1 MIILFT
7 FLLAIIVLATLLY
20 RGQGFW
26 GWVLALLVLIAGGD
40 LAGMPTVL
48 TGWAIIFTAVLSGLF
63 GIQGIRRP
71 FLTAGLMKIVKRSL
85 PKISETEQTAL
96 DAGTVW
102 WDAEIFSGRPD
113 WTKLEEFNV
122 SGLTKEEQDFVDGP
136 VEEICQETDDW
147 KIAQDRDLPEEL
159 WQKLRDMKFFGMI
172 IPKKYGGLGF
182 SAQAHS
188 AVVLKLSS
196 RSLPLSVIVMVPN
209 SLGPAELLLHYGTEE
224 QKDHYLPRLATGE
237 EMPCFA
243 LTEPKAGSDA
253 ASIQSH
259 GVICEEKIKGKKI
272 LGIRLNWRK
281 RYITLAPVATV
292 IGLAFKLSDPDGLLS
307 DKEDLGITCALI
319 PRDTKGMSIGRRHD
333 PMGIP
338 FPNGPIEGKDVFIP
352 ISYVIGGEDG
362 VGQGWRMLMESLAAG
377 RSVSLPSLSLGAS
390 QLATRVT
397 GAYSAV
403 RRQFGLPI
411 GKFEG
416 VAERLARIGGL
427 TYGMDA
433 ARQLTC
439 AAVDSGERPSVLSGI
454 AKAYLTENMRTVFLD
469 AMDILG
475 GAAICRGPKNLLSRA
490 YDGLPIAITVE
501 GANILTRSMIIFGQ
515 GSIRGHPF
523 VPKELAAV
531 ANNSLKDFDDAFWGH
546 INFTVCN
553 AARAGIDGLT
563 AGRFLKVKG
572 TAKARRHKQLITR
585 YSSAFVLVADVSM
598 LLLGSSLKRR
608 ETLSGRLA
616 DALSWLYL
624 ATAAVK
630 RFEDE
635 GSLKEDELYLDWFCA
650 HAYQEIE
657 QALLTITHNY
667 PVKFVGTMLRF
678 RLFLLGRKA
687 HGPTD
692 MQNIALAN
700 RMMGDLGGRE
710 KLSRDISVSD
720 NPDDAM
726 GALEEAY
733 RKIQGV
739 IPLEARIRTARKTGI
754 LRGVA
759 REDLYLVAV
768 AKGVVDEDEFQQ
780 LLEAQS
786 LADAVVEVD
795 DYSQTAYKK
804 LKG

>member
-1 MIILFT
+1 MLLITVLFAILVMVS
-7 FLLAIIVLATLLY
+7 FLYA
-20 RGQGFW
+20 GHGFW
-26 GWVLALLVLIAGGD
+26 GWVLALLVLIAGGHY
-40 LAGMPTVL
+40 AGAPMIV
-48 TGWAIIFTAVLSGLF
+48 TGWAIIFTAVLSAVF
-63 GIQGIRRP
+63 GVHTLRRGI
-71 FLTAGLMKIVKRSL
+71 LTTNLMKIVKRGL
-85 PKISETEQTAL
+85 PTISETEQTAL

-102 WDAEIFSGRPD
+102 WDAELFSGRPD
-113 WTKLEEFNV
+113 WEKLEKFDV
-122 SGLTKEEQDFVDGP
+122 SGLTAEEQDFLDGP
-136 VEEICQETDDW
+136 VEEICRKTDDW
-147 KIAQDRDLPEEL
+147 QVAQDRDLSPEVWQEL
-159 WQKLRDMKFFGMI
+159 KDQHFFGMI
-172 IPKKYGGLGF
+172 IPKEYGGLGF

-224 QKDHYLPRLATGE
+224 QKNYYLPRLAKGE

-253 ASIQSH
+253 ASIQSE
-259 GVICEEKIKGKKI
+259 GVICKGKFEGKEI

-292 IGLAFKLSDPDGLLS
+292 VGLAFRLNDPDGLLGEK
-307 DKEDLGITCALI
+307 DDLGITCALI
-319 PRDTKGMSIGRRHD
+319 PRETKGMTIGKRHD

-338 FPNGPIEGKDVFIP
+338 FPNGPIEGKNVFIP
-352 ISYVIGGEDG
+352 LDWVIGGQAG

-397 GAYSAV
+397 GAYATV

-411 GKFEG
+411 GRFEG

-433 ARQLTC
+433 ARKLTC
-439 AAVDSGERPSVLSGI
+439 AAVDAGERPSVLSAI
-454 AKAYLTENMRTVFLD
+454 AKAYLTENMRLVFLD

-523 VPKELAAV
+523 VPQELKAVAQNDLAA
-531 ANNSLKDFDDAFWGH
+531 FDDAFWGH
-546 INFTVCN
+546 INFTLCN
-553 AARAGIDGLT
+553 AARAGIDGIT
-563 AGRFLKVKG
+563 QGKFLKVKG
-572 TAKARRHKQLITR
+572 TPAARRHKQLITR
-585 YSSAFVLVADVSM
+585 YCSAFVLLADVSM
-598 LLLGSSLKRR
+598 LALGSSLKRR
-608 ETLSGRLA
+608 EILSGRLA

-635 GSLKEDELYLDWFCA
+635 GSVKDDEIYLNWFCA
-650 HAYQEIE
+650 YAYQQIE
-657 QALLTITHNY
+657 QALISITHNY
-667 PVKFVGTMLRF
+667 PIRFLGTILRL
-678 RLFLLGRKA
+678 RLFFLGRSA

-692 MQNIALAN
+692 KESLELA
-700 RMMGDLGGRE
+700 RRVMGEKDGRDR
-710 KLSRDISVSD
+710 LASDITV
-720 NPDDAM
+720 PRTTHEAM

-733 RKIQGV
+733 YKVLEVAPLDEKIR
-739 IPLEARIRTARKTGI
+739 AARKAGKLNGI
-754 LRGVA
+754 ARDDLHSVSAERGIIT
-759 REDLYLVAV
+759 EEELKEL
-768 AKGVVDEDEFQQ
+768 QH
-780 LLEAQS
+780 AQE

-795 DYSQTAYKK
+795 DYTPAAYKK

>member
-1 MIILFT
+1 MLLIT
-7 FLLAIIVLATLLY
+7 VLLAILVMATLLY
-20 RGQGFW
+20 AGHGYW
-26 GWVLALLVLIAGGD
+26 AWVCALLILIAGGHFSD
-40 LAGMPTVL
+40 APTVF
-48 TGWAIIFTAVLSGLF
+48 TGWAIIFSAVLSALF
-63 GIQGIRRP
+63 GIHQLRRGV
-71 FLTAGLMKIVKRSL
+71 LTSSLMRIVKRSL
-85 PKISETEQTAL
+85 PTMSETEQTAV

-102 WDAEIFSGRPD
+102 WDSELFSGRPD
-113 WTKLEEFNV
+113 WERLEKFDV
-122 SGLTKEEQDFVDGP
+122 SGLTKEEQDFLDGP
-136 VEEICQETDDW
+136 VEEICRKTDDW
-147 KIAQDRDLPEEL
+147 KVAQDRDLPAEIWQEL
-159 WQKLRDMKFFGMI
+159 KDQKFFGMI
-172 IPKKYGGLGF
+172 IPKEYGGLGF

-188 AVVLKLSS
+188 DVILKLSS
-196 RSLPLSVIVMVPN
+196 RSLPLSVVVMVPN

-224 QKDHYLPRLATGE
+224 QKDHYLPRLARGE

-253 ASIQSH
+253 ASIQSY
-259 GVICEEKIKGKKI
+259 GVVCKSKIDGEMV

-292 IGLAFKLSDPDGLLS
+292 IGLAFKLHDPAGLLG

-319 PRDTKGMSIGRRHD
+319 PRETKGVKIGKRHD

-352 ISYVIGGEDG
+352 LDWIIGGQEG

-397 GAYSAV
+397 GAYATV
-403 RRQFGLPI
+403 RRQFGVPI

-433 ARQLTC
+433 ARKLTC
-439 AAVDSGERPSVLSGI
+439 AAVDAGERPSVLSAI
-454 AKAYLTENMRTVFLD
+454 AKAYLTENMRLVFLD
-469 AMDILG
+469 AMDVLG

-523 VPKELAAV
+523 VPNELEAV
-531 ANNSLKDFDDAFWGH
+531 AQNDLIAFDEAFWGH
-546 INFTVCN
+546 INFTLGN
-553 AARAGIDGLT
+553 AVRAAVDGITG
-563 AGRFLKVKG
+563 GRLIRVEG
-572 TAKARRHKQLITR
+572 NPVAKRHKQLLTR
-585 YSSAFVLVADVSM
+585 YSSAFVMVADFSM
-598 LLLGSSLKRR
+598 LALGSSLKRR
-608 ETLSGRLA
+608 ESLSGRLA

-635 GSLKEDELYLDWFCA
+635 GSLEDDEIYLDWFCA
-650 HAYQEIE
+650 YAYQQIE
-657 QALLTITHNY
+657 QALITITHNY
-667 PVKFVGTMLRF
+667 PIGFLGLSLRLK
-678 RLFLLGRKA
+678 LFFLGRSA
-687 HGPTD
+687 HGPSD
-692 MQNIALAN
+692 KQSLELA
-700 RMMGDLGGRE
+700 RRVMGEKEGRE
-710 KLSRDISVSD
+710 RLTSDIAIPR
-720 NPDDAM
+720 NTHEAM

-733 RKIQGV
+733 YKVIEIAPIDERIRAARKAGILHGVERDDLPRVAQERGV
-739 IPLEARIRTARKTGI
+739 IT
-754 LRGVA
+754 
-759 REDLYLVAV
+759 
-768 AKGVVDEDEFQQ
+768 EDEH
-780 LLEAQS
+780 LLIQEAQK

-795 DYSQTAYKK
+795 DYTAAAYKK